1 MIKWLHHLFNPHCSE
16 CRDELEE
23 SMICNSCEV
32 LKLQISRLE
41 RENERLLNRILEKPS
56 AEEKPVDIEGLKPVL
71 PKMIPWRIRKQM
83 LEEEDRVKAKLM
95 RQSEEVNKQSTE
107 ELEKELKIAEQE
119 REEKTS

>member
-23 SMICNSCEV
+23 SRICDSCET

-41 RENERLLNRILEKPS
+41 RENERLLNRILEKPI
-56 AEEKPVDIEGLKPVL
+56 EEPKQEITDLKPIL